1 MNYAGFWS
9 RFAAGLLDFLFM
21 SPLIALTWWGS
32 THFRLFNV
40 YYFLPGVLFGFFY
53 SVYLVQRFGGT
64 PGKRLMKLRI
74 VKLSGE
80 ALSYREALLRYLP
93 EGLMALCSSVAAMLA
108 VLSLSDA
115 QYFAAT
121 SFLEQ
126 SKVVEAAM
134 PSWNGPLTVALNI
147 WIWSELLVMLTN
159 EKRRAIH
166 DFIAGTVVIKDPQ
179 AEVPAEPAN
188 LDSVGTG
195 RA

>member
-1 MNYAGFWS
+1 
-9 RFAAGLLDFLFM
+9 M
-21 SPLIALTWWGS
+21 SPLAALTWWGS

-40 YYFLPGVLFGFFY
+40 FYFLPEVLFGFFY

-80 ALSYREALLRYLP
+80 AVSYREALLRYLP
-93 EGLMALCSSVAAMLA
+93 EGLMGIGSSVAGVLA

-115 QYFAAT
+115 QYFAST

-126 SKVVEAAM
+126 SSVIQAAM
-134 PSWNGPLTVALNI
+134 PGWNGSLTVVLNI
-147 WIWSELLVMLTN
+147 WIWSEFLVMLTN

-179 AEVPAEPAN
+179 TAASTELAN
-188 LDSVGTG
+188 LDSVGAG
-195 RA
+195 RV